1 MQTLGSRSYVLVL
14 SNGEPT
20 RKFVKV
26 GMVGDTYTWV
36 LSGSTA
42 GQSVVLAEYAETV
55 SSSKSDT
62 SSNLS
67 SLLGGGS
74 GSSFSFP
81 GEVAVPSFRAAR
93 PEVGDP
99 PLTADGMTGAGLA
112 TEPATVR

>member
-36 LSGSTA
+36 LSGLTA

-55 SSSKSDT
+55 SSSSSDT

-81 GEVAVPSFRAAR
+81 GGGGSFFQGGA
-93 PEVGDP
+93 
-99 PLTADGMTGAGLA
+99 TGGG
-112 TEPATVR
+112 